1 MQEARQD
8 TGTGAGPEA
17 LGKGPGSATQ
27 ALPATMPLPVQTAH
41 AVRTAST
48 ILDELGVLQEL
59 PQEVLPALIAKTVV
73 RRGRG
78 GRQKQVDPLHD
89 PRFAGLEPS
98 KVARIM
104 ANREA
109 AARSK
114 LKAKLLKELQL
125 QKLKGPPGSSS
136 SMPAPKPAAAAAAKT
151 PAARSTA
158 RTAAAAA
165 GQKENGIRPAA
176 AAAAAAAVEVD
187 ALAALDCLAAV
198 AAEEELLAPA
208 AAAAAAAAGS
218 STPGHRSTADPH
230 GWQQDAG
237 AHRQRDSRRSSSSA
251 AAAAAA
257 AQLGCDEQQLQSAS
271 SGELADL
278 HGSDAADRA
287 AHARVMA
294 RLQQLQQQRRGGAAA
309 AAAAA
314 AAAGDASGGSGGSFD
329 SGRRKRAS
337 PESAAA
343 DTAAAAAAAHIM
355 PGLLGLLRCCVNS
368 KEAGGWTDL
377 QLTALAVLDSLA
389 GQDAGYKD
397 ALVAAGAPV
406 VLLRLLEAAGSMAVQ
421 LAAVR
426 ALQGLLSQQCSV
438 KTVEGLAAAGG
449 VEVLLLAVARGKAG
463 SALRQA
469 AAGCLVSMAQ
479 LAPGH
484 DEVAVAAA
492 GVRHMA
498 QPSVGAASSSRT

>member
-125 QKLKGPPGSSS
+125 QKLRGPPGSSS
-136 SMPAPKPAAAAAAKT
+136 SMPAPKSAAAAAAAKT

-158 RTAAAAA
+158 HTAAAAA
-165 GQKENGIRPAA
+165 GQKENGIRPA

-230 GWQQDAG
+230 GWQQ
-237 AHRQRDSRRSSSSA
+237 
-251 AAAAAA
+251 
-257 AQLGCDEQQLQSAS
+257 
-271 SGELADL
+271 
-278 HGSDAADRA
+278 
-287 AHARVMA
+287 
-294 RLQQLQQQRRGGAAA
+294 
-309 AAAAA
+309 
-314 AAAGDASGGSGGSFD
+314 
-329 SGRRKRAS
+329 
-337 PESAAA
+337 
-343 DTAAAAAAAHIM
+343 
-355 PGLLGLLRCCVNS
+355 GLLGLLRCCVNS